1 MRIETMITLGRLAA
15 RLLYGYEAHGIENI
29 PATGPCIIGCNHP
42 GKLLGDMFVMLAIM
56 PRRIPVII
64 APEQMS
70 RPMLLGQKRRSL
82 GEDFAIRV
90 LKTGITI
97 VPNIGISRS
106 GDSPVTQNLA
116 MLQALE
122 RGEAV
127 FLAVEGE
134 VEWDGRPN
142 PARSGAPWM
151 ALRTGAPFVPC
162 GVTGTYDIWPRWE
175 DSPRLTGKV
184 IVRIGKPIPLCEKVP
199 EWIDDRM
206 LKEAGDR
213 IMTEIGKLTG
223 QTFGP

>member
-1 MRIETMITLGRLAA
+1 MVTLGRIAA

-42 GKLLGDMFVMLAIM
+42 GKLLGDMFVMLAII

-64 APEQMS
+64 APEQMF
-70 RPMLLGQKRRSL
+70 RPAVLGQKRRGM
-82 GEDFAIRV
+82 GEDFAVRV
-90 LKTGITI
+90 LRMGVQV
-97 VPNIGISRS
+97 VPSIGISRS
-106 GDSPVTQNLA
+106 GDSPVAQNLA

-134 VEWDGRPN
+134 VEWDGRLN

-184 IVRIGKPIPLCEKVP
+184 IVRIGKPFRLCETVP
-199 EWIDDRM
+199 EWINDQM

-213 IMTEIGKLTG
+213 IMTEIGKLVG
-223 QTFGP
+223 